1 MFMKTKSLLLA
12 FAGLGL
18 FACTNEDVNQG
29 AIEGLA
35 DVAVKIDIPGLTA
48 SRAATGYT
56 SNKVVTPN
64 YVKLTLT
71 AGSGTQTKEGIY
83 TTVVGEDNIYVFQG
97 VENPQSLSV
106 EINTKT
112 GSADSWTDVPHG
124 TIQELNNITVAGTR
138 MTGST
143 TTFVAGQEKYTA
155 TVDMQHTMARI
166 EVGGIK
172 HNAHSGGEACIFK
185 SGKLAGVML
194 NKVVINENQAA
205 KSYTETEIDNMFGA
219 SGSFAPWEKLNPAI
233 DFFPNAAGPNPEN
246 NKCYAFNIYPAA
258 GAANL
263 PLLTLY
269 FTNMAA
275 ADNAPVYVGPNGFA
289 FVDKYKVLKT
299 AVDGNAAIKKA
310 LCGDS
315 PVDVGTE
322 YYQVINFPAGYVY
335 QIKDLVVPDDAIHT
349 TPLGTGLSLE
359 ATITVTQWEIVEGAV
374 DWNK

>member
-1 MFMKTKSLLLA
+1 MKTKSLLLA

-29 AIEGLA
+29 TIEGVA

-48 SRAATGYT
+48 SRAAKAYT

-71 AGSGTQTKEGIY
+71 ASRGGTTKEGTYADI
-83 TTVVGEDNIYVFQG
+83 VGNDNTCVFEG

-143 TTFVAGQEKYTA
+143 TTFVAVQEKYTA
-155 TVDMQHTMARI
+155 TVAMQHTMARI

-172 HNAHSGGEACIFK
+172 HNAHGSGSTCIFQ

-194 NKVVINENQAA
+194 NKVVVTEGQQA
-205 KSYTETEIDNMFGA
+205 KTYSETEIDNMFGA
-219 SGSFAPWEKLNPAI
+219 SGSSAPWEKLNPAI

-246 NKCYAFNIYPAA
+246 DKCYAFNIYPAA

-275 ADNAPVYVGPNGFA
+275 ADNAPVYVGENGFA
-289 FVDKYKVLKT
+289 FVDKYKVLKSN
-299 AVDGNAAIKKA
+299 VDGQGKEAIKKA
-310 LCGDS
+310 LCGES
-315 PVDVGTE
+315 PTVIGD

-335 QIKDLVVPDDAIHT
+335 QIKDLEVPDDAIHT
-349 TPLGTGLSLE
+349 TPLGTGLNLE

>member
-1 MFMKTKSLLLA
+1 MKTKSLLLA

-29 AIEGLA
+29 AIEGVA

-48 SRAATGYT
+48 SRAAKAYT
-56 SNKVVTPN
+56 SNKVVTPT

-71 AGSGTQTKEGIY
+71 AGSGNQTKEGTY
-83 TTVVGEDNIYVFQG
+83 ATVVGDDNLYVFQG

-155 TVDMQHTMARI
+155 TVAMQHTMARI

-172 HNAHSGGEACIFK
+172 HNAHSGSTCLFK

-194 NKVVINENQAA
+194 NKVVVTENGAA
-205 KSYTETEIDNMFGA
+205 KSYTEAEIDAMFGA
-219 SGSFAPWEKLNPAI
+219 SASFAPWEKLNPAI

-246 NKCYAFNIYPAA
+246 DKCYAFNIYPAA

-275 ADNAPVYVGPNGFA
+275 ADNAPVYVGENGFA
-289 FVDKYKVLKT
+289 FVDKYKVLKSN
-299 AVDGNAAIKKA
+299 VDGQGKEAIKKA

-315 PVDVGTE
+315 PVAVGSD

-335 QIKDLVVPDDAIHT
+335 QIKDLEVPDDAIHT
-349 TPLGTGLSLE
+349 TPLGTGLNLE

>member
-1 MFMKTKSLLLA
+1 MKLTKSLFLA

-18 FACTNEDVNQG
+18 FACSNEEVNQG
-29 AIEGLA
+29 AIEGVA

-48 SRAATGYT
+48 SRAAVDYT
-56 SNKVVTPN
+56 SDKVVTPN

-71 AGSGTQTKEGIY
+71 AGSGTQTKEGTYAEI
-83 TTVVGEDNIYVFQG
+83 VGDDNLCVFEG

-112 GSADSWTDVPHG
+112 GSDINWTDVPHG
-124 TIQELNNITVAGTR
+124 TIQDLNNITVAGTR

-143 TTFVAGQEKYTA
+143 TVFVAGTDKYTA
-155 TVDMQHTMARI
+155 SVPMQHTMARI

-172 HNAHSGGEACIFK
+172 HNAHSGNTCIFK

-194 NKVVINENQAA
+194 NKVVVTEGEGA
-205 KSYTETEIDNMFGA
+205 KTYSETEIDQMFGA

-233 DFFPNAAGPNPEN
+233 DFFPNAAGPNPAGDD
-246 NKCYAFNIYPAA
+246 KCYAFNIYPAS

-275 ADNAPVYVGPNGFA
+275 ADDAPVYVGTNGFA

-299 AVDGNAAIKKA
+299 AVDGKDEIKKA

-315 PVDVGTE
+315 PVAVGSN

-335 QIKDLVVPDDAIHT
+335 QIKDLEVPDDAIHT
-349 TPLGTGLSLE
+349 TPLGTGLNLE
-359 ATITVTQWEIVEGAV
+359 ATISVTQWEIVEGAV
-374 DWNK
+374 DWDK